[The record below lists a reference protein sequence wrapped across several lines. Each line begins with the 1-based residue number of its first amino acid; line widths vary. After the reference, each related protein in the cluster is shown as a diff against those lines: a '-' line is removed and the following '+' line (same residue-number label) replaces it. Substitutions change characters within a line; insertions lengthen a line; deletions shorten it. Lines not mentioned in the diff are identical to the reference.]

1 MLSEQMQLVRT
12 RPSLSERLERKIAGA
27 HHKRTVSQLCKLREQ
42 LEADMFPEPIGALS
56 VSAVV
61 LLADVC
67 EALGLDESETAQVL
81 GVKGA
86 AALACETAVSDG
98 VINQR
103 QIQAL
108 GVARKHGQVTLSTF
122 RAVCSD
128 WSDETLRL
136 DLADLVGR
144 GLLTKNGDRK
154 STHYTLPA

>member
-1 MLSEQMQLVRT
+1 MLSEKMRLVRT
-12 RPSLSERLERKIAGA
+12 GPGLAERLGHRN
-27 HHKRTVSQLCKLREQ
+27 TVKQLIELREK
-42 LEADMFPEPIGALS
+42 LEADMLPEPIGALN

-67 EALGLDESETAQVL
+67 EALGLDEGETARVL
-81 GVKGA
+81 GREGT
-86 AALACETAVSDG
+86 AALACETAAVQN

-108 GVARKHGQVTLSTF
+108 AVARKHGQVTLSTY
-122 RAVCSD
+122 RAVCPG

-144 GLLTKNGDRK
+144 GLLVKNGAKRGT
-154 STHYTLPA
+154 SYTLPA